1 MKDKVI
7 IEFSKEEALVL
18 FEYLARVNNDDALE
32 NTFLDESEKRVIW
45 SLEASFEEKLVEP
58 FKSDYNKILKR
69 ARRKILSKISN
80 D

>member
-45 SLEASFEEKLVEP
+45 NLEASFEEKLVEP
-58 FKSDYNKILKR
+58 FKSDYNMILKR
-69 ARRKILSKISN
+69 ARSKILSKISN